1 MFLLFCFLPYFWL
14 LFVSRSFRLDHSH
27 QCIKRIITGAHS
39 PIFRKQVEKFLFS
52 SVICYDNNR
61 FYIDVLRDHWL
72 HGSINRV
79 LWRFAWRS
87 IPFCLFCV
95 TYPRTVG
102 IRFHS
107 ATRHMLV
114 ASIARSKDCRITR
127 IIERGKRYVIL
138 FIFVFINR
146 NVYNQG
152 SFVALKIFVL
162 FWFIYLHA
170 PRVRV

>member
-1 MFLLFCFLPYFWL
+1 MADDYHVTNFTCVRFSLLNVTKATFSYDFRGVQYP
-14 LFVSRSFRLDHSH
+14 FV
-27 QCIKRIITGAHS
+27 
-39 PIFRKQVEKFLFS
+39 
-52 SVICYDNNR
+52 
-61 FYIDVLRDHWL
+61 
-72 HGSINRV
+72 
-79 LWRFAWRS
+79 
-87 IPFCLFCV
+87 LFCV

-127 IIERGKRYVIL
+127 KIERGKRYVIL

-152 SFVALKIFVL
+152 TFVALKISVL
-162 FWFIYLHA
+162 F
-170 PRVRV
+170 